1 MERNSKM
8 DNLKG
13 ILIVLV
19 VAGHFFE
26 LCMGKG
32 LLRYAYIL
40 IYCFHM
46 PLFVYCSGYFAKCSG
61 IGKRI
66 FKKLLPTYIIFQLL
80 YILFENFVL
89 KSDMEIQFSKPYWLL
104 WYLAAVMIWNILLPL
119 VSTDSRKKQLLILG
133 ASVAAA
139 LAAGFDSG
147 VGRSLSLSRIIVYF
161 PFFLMGY
168 DLHMWDAEREMLPEE
183 EEENERE
190 SHTRKAKQFAEK
202 YRKWISISVAAALIG
217 IAVYTGIRMGAWKIS
232 WFYEAAAY
240 EKNGS
245 DAEFRLFHLAVG
257 TLGILA
263 VRRFLPDKKLPVF
276 EKLGQKTMPIYLTHG
291 FVVKWIDM
299 VDLFS

>member
-1 MERNSKM
+1 MNRNIKM

-13 ILIVLV
+13 ILIVMV
-19 VAGHFFE
+19 VAGHFLE

-61 IGKRI
+61 IGERI
-66 FKKLLPTYIIFQLL
+66 FKKLLPTYLVFQLL
-80 YILFENFVL
+80 YILFENFIL

-104 WYLAAVMIWNILLPL
+104 WYLAAVMIWNILLPV
-119 VSTDSRKKQLLILG
+119 VSTDSRKKQLLVLG
-133 ASVAAA
+133 ISVAAA

-168 DLHMWDAEREMLPEE
+168 DLHMWDKEREMLPEAE
-183 EEENERE
+183 KESERE
-190 SHTRKAKQFAEK
+190 SHTRQAEQLAEK
-202 YRKWISISVAAALIG
+202 YRKWISVSVAAALLG
-217 IAVYTGIRMGAWKIS
+217 IAVFTGIHMGAWKIS
-232 WFYEAAAY
+232 WLYEAASY
-240 EKNGS
+240 EKTGS
-245 DAEFRLFHLAVG
+245 DVEFRLFHLAVG

-299 VDLFS
+299 VGLFS